1 MASNI
6 KTRKYEAMYEL
17 GYASSYISQNEE
29 VLRKEFIDEARKV
42 ISCTKGIIIHGP
54 EKGKEFQEE
63 YKKCAVPVH
72 YSSLKKMV
80 SKEVNDSVEY
90 VAFSLIKEAIM
101 WLEGAV
107 C

>member
-6 KTRKYEAMYEL
+6 KTRKYEAMFEL
-17 GYASSYISQNEE
+17 GSASMYISQNED

-42 ISCTKGIIIHGP
+42 ISCAKGIIVNGP

-72 YSSLKKMV
+72 YSSFKKMV

-90 VAFSLIKEAIM
+90 IAFSLIKEAIM

-107 C
+107 G